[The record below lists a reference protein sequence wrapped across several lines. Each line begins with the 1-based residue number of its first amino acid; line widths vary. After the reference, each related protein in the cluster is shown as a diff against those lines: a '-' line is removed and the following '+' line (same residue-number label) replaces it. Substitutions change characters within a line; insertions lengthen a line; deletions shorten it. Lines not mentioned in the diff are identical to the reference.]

1 MMTQPHIPSVMSDLR
16 QDIVQ
21 MPEVIKECSGIRIY
35 GRRIRSILFT
45 TDVSIIANH
54 DADAILAVYPFTPIP
69 AIIKSIMMVASVP
82 VLAGVGGGLTT
93 GVRSANMS
101 LLSESEGAYAVV
113 VNGPTTVETIEE
125 INKVID
131 IPIIYTVVSDKS
143 DIKSRIE
150 AGIDILNVSCGV
162 ETPKVVEKIRKEYPD
177 FPIMA
182 TGGPTE
188 ESIRQVIAM
197 EQMPSPIPPQVMG
210 NCSKEKWK
218 NTVNMQQTKTVSVL
232 HSVLF

>member
-54 DADAILAVYPFTPIP
+54 DADAILVVYPFTPIP

-93 GVRSANMS
+93 GMRSANMS

-150 AGIDILNVSCGV
+150 AGVDILNVSCGV

-188 ESIRQVIAM
+188 ESIRQVIVAGANAITYTAPSNGELFKGKM
-197 EQMPSPIPPQVMG
+197 E
-210 NCSKEKWK
+210 KYRK
-218 NTVNMQQTKTVSVL
+218 
-232 HSVLF
+232 HAAD

>member
-54 DADAILAVYPFTPIP
+54 NADAILAVYPFTPIP

-150 AGIDILNVSCGV
+150 AGVDILNVSCGV
-162 ETPKVVEKIRKEYPD
+162 ETPKVIEKIRKEYPD

-188 ESIRQVIAM
+188 ESIRQVIAAGANAITYTAPSNGELFKGKM
-197 EQMPSPIPPQVMG
+197 E
-210 NCSKEKWK
+210 KYRK
-218 NTVNMQQTKTVSVL
+218 
-232 HSVLF
+232 HAAD

>member
-1 MMTQPHIPSVMSDLR
+1 MTQPHIPSVMSDLR

-54 DADAILAVYPFTPIP
+54 NADAILAVYPFTPIP

-93 GVRSANMS
+93 GMRSANMS

-150 AGIDILNVSCGV
+150 AGVDILNVSCGI
-162 ETPKVVEKIRKEYPD
+162 ETPKVVEKIRKDYPD

-188 ESIRQVIAM
+188 ESIRQVIAAGANAITYTAPSNGDLFKGKM
-197 EQMPSPIPPQVMG
+197 EKYRKHAVD
-210 NCSKEKWK
+210 
-218 NTVNMQQTKTVSVL
+218 
-232 HSVLF
+232 

>member
-54 DADAILAVYPFTPIP
+54 NADAILAVYPFTPVP

-113 VNGPTTVETIEE
+113 INGPTTVETIEE

-150 AGIDILNVSCGV
+150 AGVDILNVSCGV

-188 ESIRQVIAM
+188 ESIRQVIAAGANAITYTAPSNGELFKGKM
-197 EQMPSPIPPQVMG
+197 E
-210 NCSKEKWK
+210 KYRK
-218 NTVNMQQTKTVSVL
+218 
-232 HSVLF
+232 HAAD

>member
-1 MMTQPHIPSVMSDLR
+1 MITQPHIPSVMSDLR

-54 DADAILAVYPFTPIP
+54 NADAILAVYPFTPVP

-150 AGIDILNVSCGV
+150 AGVDILNVSCGV

-188 ESIRQVIAM
+188 ESIRQVIAAGANAITYTAPSNGELFKGKM
-197 EQMPSPIPPQVMG
+197 E
-210 NCSKEKWK
+210 KYRK
-218 NTVNMQQTKTVSVL
+218 
-232 HSVLF
+232 HAAD

>member
-1 MMTQPHIPSVMSDLR
+1 MMTKPHIPSVMSDLR

-21 MPEVIKECSGIRIY
+21 MPKVIKECSGIRIY

-69 AIIKSIMMVASVP
+69 AIIKSIMIVASVP

-188 ESIRQVIAM
+188 ESIRQVIAAGANAITYTAPSNGELFKGKM
-197 EQMPSPIPPQVMG
+197 E
-210 NCSKEKWK
+210 KYRK
-218 NTVNMQQTKTVSVL
+218 
-232 HSVLF
+232 HAAD

>member
-54 DADAILAVYPFTPIP
+54 NADAILAVYPFTPIP

-150 AGIDILNVSCGV
+150 AGVDILNVSCGV

-188 ESIRQVIAM
+188 ECIRQVIAAGANAITYTAPSNGELFKGKM
-197 EQMPSPIPPQVMG
+197 E
-210 NCSKEKWK
+210 KYRK
-218 NTVNMQQTKTVSVL
+218 
-232 HSVLF
+232 HAAD

>member
-1 MMTQPHIPSVMSDLR
+1 MITQPHIPSVMSDLR

-21 MPEVIKECSGIRIY
+21 MPKVIKECSGIRIY

-93 GVRSANMS
+93 GMRSANMS

-150 AGIDILNVSCGV
+150 AGVDILNVSCGV

-188 ESIRQVIAM
+188 ESIRQVIVAGANAITYTAPSNGELFKGKM
-197 EQMPSPIPPQVMG
+197 E
-210 NCSKEKWK
+210 KYRK
-218 NTVNMQQTKTVSVL
+218 
-232 HSVLF
+232 HAAD

>member
-1 MMTQPHIPSVMSDLR
+1 MITQPHIPSVMSDLR

-150 AGIDILNVSCGV
+150 AGVDILNVSCGV
-162 ETPKVVEKIRKEYPD
+162 ETPKVIKKIRNEYPD

-188 ESIRQVIAM
+188 ESIRQVIAAGANAITYTAPSNGELFKGKM
-197 EQMPSPIPPQVMG
+197 E
-210 NCSKEKWK
+210 KYRK
-218 NTVNMQQTKTVSVL
+218 
-232 HSVLF
+232 HAAD

>member
-1 MMTQPHIPSVMSDLR
+1 MTQPHIPSVMSDLR

-54 DADAILAVYPFTPIP
+54 NADAILAVYPFTPIP

-113 VNGPTTVETIEE
+113 VNGPTTVETIDE

-150 AGIDILNVSCGV
+150 AGIDILNVSCGI

-188 ESIRQVIAM
+188 ESIRQVIAAGANAITYTAPSNGELFKGKM
-197 EQMPSPIPPQVMG
+197 E
-210 NCSKEKWK
+210 KYRK
-218 NTVNMQQTKTVSVL
+218 
-232 HSVLF
+232 HAAD

>member
-54 DADAILAVYPFTPIP
+54 NADAILAVYPFTPVP

-125 INKVID
+125 INRVID

-188 ESIRQVIAM
+188 ESIRQVIAAGANAITYTAPSNGELFKGKM
-197 EQMPSPIPPQVMG
+197 E
-210 NCSKEKWK
+210 KYRK
-218 NTVNMQQTKTVSVL
+218 
-232 HSVLF
+232 HAAD

>member
-54 DADAILAVYPFTPIP
+54 NADAILAVYPFTPVP

-150 AGIDILNVSCGV
+150 AGVDILNVSCGV
-162 ETPKVVEKIRKEYPD
+162 ETPKVVEKIRKKYPD

-188 ESIRQVIAM
+188 ESIRQVIAAGANAITYTAPSNGELFKGKM
-197 EQMPSPIPPQVMG
+197 E
-210 NCSKEKWK
+210 KYRK
-218 NTVNMQQTKTVSVL
+218 
-232 HSVLF
+232 HAAD

>member
-16 QDIVQ
+16 QEIVQ

-54 DADAILAVYPFTPIP
+54 NADAILAVYPFTPVP

-150 AGIDILNVSCGV
+150 AGVDILNVSCGV

-188 ESIRQVIAM
+188 ESIRQVIAAGANAITYTAPSNGELFKGKM
-197 EQMPSPIPPQVMG
+197 E
-210 NCSKEKWK
+210 KYRK
-218 NTVNMQQTKTVSVL
+218 
-232 HSVLF
+232 HAAD

>member
-21 MPEVIKECSGIRIY
+21 MPEVVKECSGIRIY
-35 GRRIRSILFT
+35 GRRIRSILVT

-54 DADAILAVYPFTPIP
+54 NADAILAVYPFTPIP
-69 AIIKSIMMVASVP
+69 AIIKSIMIVASVP

-150 AGIDILNVSCGV
+150 AGIDILNVSCGI

-188 ESIRQVIAM
+188 ESIRQVIAAGANAITYTAPSNGELFKGKM
-197 EQMPSPIPPQVMG
+197 E
-210 NCSKEKWK
+210 KYRK
-218 NTVNMQQTKTVSVL
+218 
-232 HSVLF
+232 HAAD

>member
-54 DADAILAVYPFTPIP
+54 NADAILAVYPFTPIP

-113 VNGPTTVETIEE
+113 VNGPTTVETIAE

-150 AGIDILNVSCGV
+150 AGVDILNVSCGV

-188 ESIRQVIAM
+188 ECIRQVIAAGANAITYTAPSNGELFKGKM
-197 EQMPSPIPPQVMG
+197 E
-210 NCSKEKWK
+210 KYRK
-218 NTVNMQQTKTVSVL
+218 
-232 HSVLF
+232 HAAD

>member
-21 MPEVIKECSGIRIY
+21 MPKVIKECSGIRIY

-69 AIIKSIMMVASVP
+69 AIIKSIMIVASVP

-150 AGIDILNVSCGV
+150 AGVDILNVSCGV

-188 ESIRQVIAM
+188 ECIRQVIAAGANAITYTAPSNGELFKGKM
-197 EQMPSPIPPQVMG
+197 E
-210 NCSKEKWK
+210 KYRK
-218 NTVNMQQTKTVSVL
+218 
-232 HSVLF
+232 HAAD

>member
-54 DADAILAVYPFTPIP
+54 NADAILAVYPFTPIP

-188 ESIRQVIAM
+188 ESIRQVIVAGANAITYTAPSNGELFKGKM
-197 EQMPSPIPPQVMG
+197 E
-210 NCSKEKWK
+210 KYRK
-218 NTVNMQQTKTVSVL
+218 
-232 HSVLF
+232 HAAD

>member
-21 MPEVIKECSGIRIY
+21 MPEIIKECSGIRIY

-54 DADAILAVYPFTPIP
+54 NADAILAVYPFTPIP

-150 AGIDILNVSCGV
+150 AGIDILNVSCGI

-188 ESIRQVIAM
+188 ESIRQVIAAGANAITYTAPSNGELFKGKM
-197 EQMPSPIPPQVMG
+197 E
-210 NCSKEKWK
+210 KYRK
-218 NTVNMQQTKTVSVL
+218 
-232 HSVLF
+232 HAAD

>member
-54 DADAILAVYPFTPIP
+54 NADAILAVYPFTPIP

-113 VNGPTTVETIEE
+113 VNGPTTVETIDE

-150 AGIDILNVSCGV
+150 AGVDILNVSCGV

-188 ESIRQVIAM
+188 ESIRQVIAAGANAITYTAPSNGELFKGKM
-197 EQMPSPIPPQVMG
+197 E
-210 NCSKEKWK
+210 KYRK
-218 NTVNMQQTKTVSVL
+218 
-232 HSVLF
+232 HAAD

>member
-54 DADAILAVYPFTPIP
+54 NADAILAVYPFTPIP

-150 AGIDILNVSCGV
+150 AGVDILNVSCGV

-188 ESIRQVIAM
+188 ESIRQVIVAGANAITYTAPSNGELFKGKM
-197 EQMPSPIPPQVMG
+197 E
-210 NCSKEKWK
+210 KYRK
-218 NTVNMQQTKTVSVL
+218 
-232 HSVLF
+232 HAAD

>member
-54 DADAILAVYPFTPIP
+54 NADAILAVYPFTPIP
-69 AIIKSIMMVASVP
+69 AIIKSIMIVASVP

-113 VNGPTTVETIEE
+113 VNGPTTVETIDE

-150 AGIDILNVSCGV
+150 AGIDILNVSCGI

-188 ESIRQVIAM
+188 ESIRQVIAAGANAITYTAPSNGELFKGKM
-197 EQMPSPIPPQVMG
+197 E
-210 NCSKEKWK
+210 KYRK
-218 NTVNMQQTKTVSVL
+218 
-232 HSVLF
+232 HAAD

>member
-16 QDIVQ
+16 QEIVQ

-54 DADAILAVYPFTPIP
+54 NADAILAVYPFTPIP

-150 AGIDILNVSCGV
+150 AGVDILNVSCGV
-162 ETPKVVEKIRKEYPD
+162 ETPKVIGKIRNEYPD

-188 ESIRQVIAM
+188 ECIRQVIAAGANAITYTAPSNGELFKGKM
-197 EQMPSPIPPQVMG
+197 E
-210 NCSKEKWK
+210 KYRK
-218 NTVNMQQTKTVSVL
+218 
-232 HSVLF
+232 HAAD

>member
-21 MPEVIKECSGIRIY
+21 MPELIKECSGIRIY

-54 DADAILAVYPFTPIP
+54 NADAILAVYPFTPIP

-150 AGIDILNVSCGV
+150 AGVDILNVSCGV

-188 ESIRQVIAM
+188 ESIRQVIAAGANAITYTAPSNGELFKGKM
-197 EQMPSPIPPQVMG
+197 E
-210 NCSKEKWK
+210 KYRK
-218 NTVNMQQTKTVSVL
+218 
-232 HSVLF
+232 HAAD

>member
-16 QDIVQ
+16 QEIVQ

-54 DADAILAVYPFTPIP
+54 NADAILAVYPFTPIP

-150 AGIDILNVSCGV
+150 AGVDILNVSCGV

-188 ESIRQVIAM
+188 ESIRQVIAAGANAITYTAPSNGELFKGKM
-197 EQMPSPIPPQVMG
+197 E
-210 NCSKEKWK
+210 KYRK
-218 NTVNMQQTKTVSVL
+218 
-232 HSVLF
+232 HAAD